1 MSKEI
6 KNLSRSELIKNF
18 VISNPDYYIKEFKK
32 IGSKPSYSY
41 SFNLF
46 AALFGPV
53 WFGLRN
59 VWNYALAFLIVETF
73 AVVQIVRGLFGN
85 ITKDAV
91 EKIDK
96 IQSTIDFRYKQ
107 LEAAK
112 ENNPDKVE
120 VYERAI
126 KSLEDAMKEYVVDVQ
141 QIEASAIW
149 ITISGIL
156 LLIFVKFIQGILAN
170 TVLEKR
176 YSEWL
181 SNKTISPGM
190 KPKNYLLSIGFTIV
204 IMFFSVIHYSFPGF
218 FSIMNDFPTHPEI
231 RLTSIKWV
239 ETIFDYA
246 VIKGDA
252 VFTAITIG
260 IRSVLDFL
268 ELLFVKTPWIVI
280 ITTIVVLTALS
291 AGIRTAIY
299 SAGFL
304 AYMGFLGFWV
314 KAMTTLALLGT
325 AAILSIVIGIPLGI
339 YCARRQRFYS
349 MIRPI
354 MDFMQTMPAFV
365 FMIPVIAF
373 FGTGKVAAVIITMI
387 FGGTPVVRLTVLG
400 LRGVPETI
408 REAAIAYGASK
419 WYLLRKVDLQLATPS
434 ILAGVNQTVMLSLA
448 MVVVASLI
456 GAKGLGQDVLEALQ
470 YANVGQGIL
479 AGIAILFVALI
490 LDRVVQGKKRV

>member
-91 EKIDK
+91 EKIEK

-112 ENNPDKVE
+112 ENNPEKVE

-149 ITISGIL
+149 ITISGII

-181 SNKTISPGM
+181 SNKSISPGM
-190 KPKNYLLSIGFTIV
+190 KPKNYLLSVGFTIV

-419 WYLLRKVDLQLATPS
+419 WYLLRKVDLPLATPS

>member
-181 SNKTISPGM
+181 SNKSISPGM

-325 AAILSIVIGIPLGI
+325 AAILSIAIGIPLGI

-419 WYLLRKVDLQLATPS
+419 WYLLRKVDLPLATPS